1 MSNKVFLIDKSIAT
15 ELVQIMPVAELELK
29 AKEVLTV
36 KDFVD
41 RVSNNTI
48 NLQDNM
54 PVYREVLDEEIHVNM
69 GRNGDWQEIV
79 INNELQLHV
88 ATSSGEGYSV
98 DLYIYREGVADEDRD
113 WDSELV
119 SSAYATF
126 AELDDLKAE
135 PEE

>member
-1 MSNKVFLIDKSIAT
+1 MANKVFLIDKSIAT

-36 KDFVD
+36 KDFVN
-41 RVSNNTI
+41 RINNNTI
-48 NLQDNM
+48 NLQDSM
-54 PVYREVLDEEIHVNM
+54 PVYREVLDEEIHVSM

-88 ATSSGEGYSV
+88 TTSSGEGYSV
-98 DLYIYREGVADEDRD
+98 DLYVYKEGVADDDRD
-113 WDSELV
+113 WDSEFI

-126 AELDDLKAE
+126 TELDDLKAE

>member
-15 ELVQIMPVAELELK
+15 ELVQTMPVAELELK

-36 KDFVD
+36 KDFVNK
-41 RVSNNTI
+41 VSSNTI

-54 PVYREVLDEEIHVNM
+54 PVYREVFDEEIHVSM

-88 ATSSGEGYSV
+88 ATSSGDGYSV
-98 DLYIYREGVADEDRD
+98 DLYIYREGVADENRD
-113 WDSELV
+113 WDSEFV

>member
-36 KDFVD
+36 KDFVN
-41 RVSNNTI
+41 RINSNTI
-48 NLQDNM
+48 NLQDVM

-98 DLYIYREGVADEDRD
+98 DLYIYREGLADEDRD

>member
-1 MSNKVFLIDKSIAT
+1 MANKVFLIDKSIAT
-15 ELVQIMPVAELELK
+15 ELIQTMPVAELEQK

-36 KDFVD
+36 KDFVN
-41 RVSNNTI
+41 RINSNTI
-48 NLQDNM
+48 NLQDVM
-54 PVYREVLDEEIHVNM
+54 PVYREVLDEEIHVSM

-98 DLYIYREGVADEDRD
+98 DLYVYKEGVADDNRD
-113 WDSELV
+113 WDSEFV
-119 SSAYATF
+119 GSAYVTF